1 MQLFCSCSVDLI
13 SHCTEVIMS
22 KFFHMLKN
30 GVGTIRKTLCSE
42 NETFM
47 NELCSMTRLLC
58 FAYCIHKPS
67 HVVLY
72 QKMILHMI
80 LINV

>member
-42 NETFM
+42 NETRM
-47 NELCSMTRLLC
+47 L
-58 FAYCIHKPS
+58 
-67 HVVLY
+67 
-72 QKMILHMI
+72 
-80 LINV
+80 